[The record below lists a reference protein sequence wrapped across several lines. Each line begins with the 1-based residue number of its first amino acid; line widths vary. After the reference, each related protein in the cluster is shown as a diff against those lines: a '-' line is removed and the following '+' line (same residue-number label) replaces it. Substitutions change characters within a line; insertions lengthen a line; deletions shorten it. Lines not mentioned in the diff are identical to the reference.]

1 MACLVVCLTF
11 AMCRSVQR
19 LSDKEVKKEY
29 AVACSY
35 MENRQYVEAREL
47 LEKIL
52 PFAEEE
58 THRQILSQLSDLWM
72 IEGARFIG
80 VFKFGQGVD
89 CLEKACKGYHETGNS
104 KDELKV
110 LCNIGDFKV
119 HLNDIQGAMEAYRQ
133 AWALADSMK
142 IGNTCMYILKKQCK
156 LAEQFGNSGQK
167 QELRAKMDSLIISF
181 AGDDKLKFEY
191 YNDLG
196 NEAKEQGNYGLAE
209 KWYRRNDANI
219 GSMSVD
225 YQFSYHTNLCNLYA
239 EAGKLDEAL
248 EQAMICKQV
257 FQKGCDRVR
266 EDYYMPYLSIAQ
278 IYQRKGDSVR
288 CFQCLDSLFVA
299 WKKYD
304 EVRKAHLYNVRAGCY
319 SSFQNYGLALA
330 DYKKADS
337 VMAARF
343 REDDKQ
349 RIVLLPLIGGM
360 EHHLGHYDESERL
373 YKRYA
378 TGIRNLYG
386 ENHAKYID
394 ALCYLANAEGFAGHI
409 EEACRDY
416 MAAVDL
422 LKPQIQRRLPWLT
435 NAEREGYWKSV
446 SRLFQDMTPFALK
459 AEACQTVFTKSCYDC
474 LVLSKAFLLASERSA
489 LKLIKE
495 QGTEEDLNDYGE
507 IASMQ
512 TIVKKLERN
521 GDLYRDSILKLVL
534 KTEQLEARLAKRC
547 RSFGDMTAFM
557 HVDYSKIREN
567 LHGDE
572 VLIDFTDFVSESRG
586 RIYAAYVVDGKQE
599 FPVLKRLFA
608 ESRIDSMR
616 VPYPHCFY
624 ESPYAEEMLRMLWT
638 PLKDYVKEGGTVYYV
653 PSQMLF
659 QIALESLP
667 LADGTLL
674 GEHYHFVRLSS
685 ARELVHADAR
695 LHWDIASS
703 NANVVLYGGLKY
715 DLDTNV
721 MKGEAGKYDISSM
734 LAVRGGI
741 RKGDSVF
748 RELRG
753 AKREI
758 DSIEKI
764 FTPHHLVVSSY
775 TGERGTEESFL
786 NMSGK
791 APQILHI
798 ATHGFFYTP
807 DEAKEIDYLRGY
819 QDAMSLSGL
828 VMSGG
833 NAAWRGHE
841 PPQGVLGGILT
852 ASNIARLDLG
862 NTQLAVLSACHSGK
876 GKETPEGLYGLQRA
890 FKKAGAGTMVM
901 SLWEVNDFVGTEFI
915 VLFYRYLADKEN
927 HWNKREAFEKA
938 KAAIR
943 EKYPQPYYWAGFIML
958 D

>member
-1 MACLVVCLTF
+1 MKRLAALAIFMVLCHMPVSSQVFSRSDVV
-11 AMCRSVQR
+11 Q
-19 LSDKEVKKEY
+19 
-29 AVACSY
+29 
-35 MENRQYVEAREL
+35 QYKLASSHITNKRYGEAREI
-47 LEKIL
+47 LERIL
-52 PFAEEE
+52 PSADDDIRGYIVRGMAFSWYLEGIYCQMEQKYSRAYLCMERARDLYHKMGSTKEEME
-58 THRQILSQLSDLWM
+58 SLIEIGDIKRFQYDVRMAMDAYQQACTLAVAIRSDDKLMMILRKQYQLNELLGNREQILDLS
-72 IEGARFIG
+72 
-80 VFKFGQGVD
+80 
-89 CLEKACKGYHETGNS
+89 
-104 KDELKV
+104 
-110 LCNIGDFKV
+110 
-119 HLNDIQGAMEAYRQ
+119 
-133 AWALADSMK
+133 
-142 IGNTCMYILKKQCK
+142 
-156 LAEQFGNSGQK
+156 
-167 QELRAKMDSLIISF
+167 AKMDSLAANIQ
-181 AGDDKLKFEY
+181 DNNVRFEY
-191 YNDLG
+191 YNYLG
-196 NEAKEQGNYGLAE
+196 DVAKGQENFILAE
-209 KWYRRNDANI
+209 QWYRKNDGYI
-219 GSMSVD
+219 SMLGDD
-225 YQFSYHTNLCNLYA
+225 YNGAHKHLHYSNLRNLYA
-239 EAGKLDEAL
+239 KSGDWDG
-248 EQAMICKQV
+248 AMKYAMLSKKE
-257 FQKGCDRVR
+257 FQKGTNEVDR
-266 EDYYMPYLSIAQ
+266 DYYMPYMSIAD
-278 IYQRKGDSVR
+278 IYRLKGDSIR
-288 CFQCLDSLFVA
+288 CFQSLDTLFFSLDR
-299 WKKYD
+299 YD
-304 EVRKAHLYNVRAGCY
+304 EPKEIMNLYTTRARCY
-319 SSFQNYGLALA
+319 RAFKNYAKALA
-330 DYKKADS
+330 DYKKADELL
-337 VMAARF
+337 AAKYS
-343 REDDKQ
+343 EDDGD
-349 RIVLLPLIGGM
+349 RIMLLSSMGGM
-360 EHHLGHYDESERL
+360 EHRLGNYDESERL
-373 YKRYA
+373 YRRYA

-386 ENHAKYID
+386 ENHTMYID
-394 ALCYLANAEGFAGHI
+394 ALDYLANAEGFAGHI

-435 NAEREGYWKSV
+435 TAEREGYWKSV
-446 SRLFQDMTPFALK
+446 SQLFQDMTPFALE

-489 LKLIKE
+489 LELIRE
-495 QGTEEDLNDYGE
+495 QGTEEDLNDYDE

-521 GDLYRDSILKLVL
+521 GDVYRDSILKLVL

-547 RSFGDMTAFM
+547 QNFGDMTAFM
-557 HVDYSKIREN
+557 HVDYSKIRDG

-586 RIYAAYVVDGKQE
+586 RLYAAYVIDNKHE

-616 VPYPHCFY
+616 VPYPHSFY

-638 PLKDYVKEGGTVYYV
+638 PLKDYVKKGGTVYYV

-685 ARELVHADAR
+685 ARELVSTDAR
-695 LHWDIASS
+695 LHWDMASS

-721 MKGEAGKYDISSM
+721 MWKEARKYDISSM

-753 AKREI
+753 TKREV

-764 FTPHHLVVSSY
+764 FSFHHLVVSSY

-833 NAAWRGHE
+833 NAAWRGQE
-841 PPQGVLGGILT
+841 MPQGVLGGILT
-852 ASNIARLDLG
+852 ASTIARLDLG

-890 FKKAGAGTMVM
+890 FKKAGVGTMVM
-901 SLWEVNDFVGTEFI
+901 SLWEVNDFVGTEFM
-915 VLFYRYLADKEN
+915 VLFYRHLADADN

-938 KAAIR
+938 ATILLGGVYNA
-943 EKYPQPYYWAGFIML
+943 
-958 D
+958 